1 MNRTEKDPLQ
11 KRLEITNWILLAVLV
26 AGSLFLRS
34 TRFSLGILLGG
45 LISIVNFHWLYRNLL
60 SVFTKHLNRARAALM
75 LRYYLRLAV
84 TAIAL
89 YWIISRNLVD
99 VIGLVIGLSVV
110 VLNIVLTTVLTLLG
124 TDLKSVPRNNH
135 VNHVEEIN

>member
-1 MNRTEKDPLQ
+1 VNRTEKDPLQ

-34 TRFSLGILLGG
+34 PRFSLGILLGG

-60 SVFTKHLNRARAALM
+60 SVFTKHLNRARSALM

-110 VLNIVLTTVLTLLG
+110 VLNIVLTTILVLSR
-124 TDLKSVPRNNH
+124 K
-135 VNHVEEIN
+135 NHVEDVN

>member
-34 TRFSLGILLGG
+34 PRFSLGVLLGG

-60 SVFTKHLNRARAALM
+60 SVFQKHLNRARAALM

-110 VLNIVLTTVLTLLG
+110 VLNIVLTTILVLSR
-124 TDLKSVPRNNH
+124 K
-135 VNHVEEIN
+135 NHVEEIN

>member
-1 MNRTEKDPLQ
+1 VKRTEKDPLQ

-34 TRFSLGILLGG
+34 PRFSLGILLGG

-60 SVFTKHLNRARAALM
+60 SVFQKHLNRARAALM

-89 YWIISRNLVD
+89 YWIISRSLVD

-110 VLNIVLTTVLTLLG
+110 VLNIVLTTILVLSR
-124 TDLKSVPRNNH
+124 K
-135 VNHVEEIN
+135 NHVEEIN

>member
-34 TRFSLGILLGG
+34 HRFSLGILFGG
-45 LISIVNFHWLYRNLL
+45 LISIINFHWLYRNLL
-60 SVFTKHLNRARAALM
+60 SVFSKHLNRARAALM

-84 TAIAL
+84 TALAL
-89 YWIISRNLVD
+89 YWIISRDLVD
-99 VIGLVIGLSVV
+99 VIGLVAGLSVV
-110 VLNIVLTTVLTLLG
+110 VLNIVLTTIVVFS
-124 TDLKSVPRNNH
+124 KKKP
-135 VNHVEEIN
+135 VEEVN

>member
-34 TRFSLGILLGG
+34 PRFSLGILLGG

-75 LRYYLRLAV
+75 LRYYLRLV
-84 TAIAL
+84 ITAIAL

-110 VLNIVLTTVLTLLG
+110 VLNIVFTTLLV
-124 TDLKSVPRNNH
+124 LSRK
-135 VNHVEEIN
+135 NHVEEIN

>member
-34 TRFSLGILLGG
+34 PRFSLGILLGG

-60 SVFTKHLNRARAALM
+60 SVFKKHLSRARAALM

-99 VIGLVIGLSVV
+99 MIGLVIGLSVV
-110 VLNIVLTTVLTLLG
+110 VLNIVLTTMLTLLG
-124 TDLKSVPRNNH
+124 TDLKSVPRK
-135 VNHVEEIN
+135 NHVEEIN

>member
-34 TRFSLGILLGG
+34 PRFSLGVLLGG

-60 SVFTKHLNRARAALM
+60 SVFQKHLKRARAALM

-110 VLNIVLTTVLTLLG
+110 VLNIVLTTILVLSR
-124 TDLKSVPRNNH
+124 K
-135 VNHVEEIN
+135 NHVEEIN

>member
-1 MNRTEKDPLQ
+1 VNRTEKDPLQ

-34 TRFSLGILLGG
+34 PRFSLGVLLGG

-60 SVFTKHLNRARAALM
+60 SVFQKHLNRARAALM

-110 VLNIVLTTVLTLLG
+110 VLNIVLTTLLA
-124 TDLKSVPRNNH
+124 LSRK
-135 VNHVEEIN
+135 NHVEEVH

>member
-1 MNRTEKDPLQ
+1 VNRIEKDPLQ
-11 KRLEITNWILLAVLV
+11 KRIEITNWILLAVLV

-34 TRFSLGILLGG
+34 HRFSLGILLGG
-45 LISIVNFHWLYRNLL
+45 LISVVNFHWLYRNLL
-60 SVFTKHLNRARAALM
+60 NVFRKYLNRARAALM

-89 YWIISRNLVD
+89 YWIISRDLVD

-110 VLNIVLTTVLTLLG
+110 VLNIVLTTLLALSG
-124 TDLKSVPRNNH
+124 K
-135 VNHVEEIN
+135 NHVEEVN

>member
-1 MNRTEKDPLQ
+1 MKRTEKDPLQ

-34 TRFSLGILLGG
+34 PRFSLGILLGG

-75 LRYYLRLAV
+75 LRYYLRLV
-84 TAIAL
+84 ITAIEL
-89 YWIISRNLVD
+89 YWNISRNLVD

-110 VLNIVLTTVLTLLG
+110 VLNIVLTTLLA
-124 TDLKSVPRNNH
+124 LSRK
-135 VNHVEEIN
+135 NHVEEVN